1 MIIKVAYRPCF
12 AVAAALSAAVA
23 AALTACSPP
32 PPPAPKA
39 PCAVIV
45 DGSRSGT
52 VFNASERLHQTL
64 RPFLQANGCKMLAF
78 VPLNKASVGSVC
90 YQPTLDLDPNL
101 GPGTDQAVVQA
112 GRLGY
117 ALKQAQELL
126 TCAHSQPSLAN
137 GSDVLGALSRA
148 ISQRPA
154 GPAPYHVLVV
164 SDMIE
169 TDESVNLYDGAQYS
183 TAARRA
189 ALIAALGR
197 SGLIPDLH
205 GVSLDITD
213 LGAGLKN
220 PIKSINFD
228 RFWAALFAT
237 KAAGDPQVY
246 PPIPG

>member
-1 MIIKVAYRPCF
+1 MIIRAAFRPCF
-12 AVAAALSAAVA
+12 AVASALAATVAVS
-23 AALTACSPP
+23 LTACSSHPP
-32 PPPAPKA
+32 PPPKA

-64 RPFLQANGCKMLAF
+64 RTFLQANGCKMLAF

-90 YQPTLDLDPNL
+90 YEPTLDLDPNL
-101 GPGTDQAVVQA
+101 GTGTDQAAVQA

-117 ALKQAQELL
+117 ALKQAQSLL
-126 TCAHSQPSLAN
+126 TCAHRQPSLAN

-148 ISQRPA
+148 VTQRPP
-154 GPAPYHVLVV
+154 GPGLYHVLVV

-169 TDESVNLYDGAQYS
+169 TDGSVNLYNGAQYS
-183 TAARRA
+183 TPARRD

-213 LGAGLKN
+213 LGASLTN
-220 PIKSINFD
+220 PVKSVNFD
-228 RFWAALFAT
+228 HFWAALFAN
-237 KAAGDPQVY
+237 KAAGNPQVS
-246 PPIPG
+246 PPIPS